1 MLVGFWAQVSSCL
14 CAHPGSF
21 PTLGIPCHPCPPPAP
36 QSLFLCLAPILNCKL
51 SRVPWRASPG
61 PPLLYSRVVLCI
73 ILFRRFSCLLQP
85 IPVPI
90 STLETLQWNICIPVV
105 WDSVLKQVRH
115 NFCCTKKWVN
125 TSACTEKVFLW
136 VSGICSNEGESV
148 RWHSRRLEEE
158 LLFLTLHKQRHGEAS
173 AL

>member
-1 MLVGFWAQVSSCL
+1 MVSLIFGIWKEVIQMNLFTKQEQTDRHRGLLLGFWAQVSSCL

-21 PTLGIPCHPCPPPAP
+21 PTLGIPCHPRPPPAP

-61 PPLLYSRVVLCI
+61 PPLLYSRAVWCI
-73 ILFRRFSCLLQP
+73 ILSRRFSCLLQP

-90 STLETLQWNICIPVV
+90 STLGSPQWSICIPVI

-115 NFCCTKKWVN
+115 NFCCKESEGN
-125 TSACTEKVFLW
+125 ERAGIRNLSAM
-136 VSGICSNEGESV
+136 S
-148 RWHSRRLEEE
+148 
-158 LLFLTLHKQRHGEAS
+158 LFFA
-173 AL
+173 